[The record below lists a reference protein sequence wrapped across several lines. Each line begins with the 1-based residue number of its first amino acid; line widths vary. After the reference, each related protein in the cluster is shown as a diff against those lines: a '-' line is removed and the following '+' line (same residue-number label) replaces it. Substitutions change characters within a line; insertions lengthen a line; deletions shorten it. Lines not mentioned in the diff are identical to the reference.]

1 MAGEN
6 ERTVVLCMDGS
17 YHSELAFDWYKSHIR
32 KDNDYV
38 IIATCFDRHAHGIYA
53 FGTADSAE
61 LASQLQRD
69 IDSHKEHAE
78 ELKKKLANEGMKGE
92 VFITAGK
99 AGENAIK
106 VAHDR
111 NAAMIV
117 CGARG
122 HGTVRRTIMGSN
134 SEYIMHH
141 ADIPVIICRHKPHQN
156 PTAEHKHEDK
166 HKH

>member
-1 MAGEN
+1 
-6 ERTVVLCMDGS
+6 
-17 YHSELAFDWYKSHIR
+17 
-32 KDNDYV
+32 
-38 IIATCFDRHAHGIYA
+38 
-53 FGTADSAE
+53 
-61 LASQLQRD
+61 
-69 IDSHKEHAE
+69 
-78 ELKKKLANEGMKGE
+78 MKGE

-106 VAHDR
+106 VAHER